1 LWRQAAIRRLF
12 ARFLALKLRR
22 LAATIAIEYRS
33 PFRPS
38 MDTAVTTTAP
48 TAITPLVPATPGLAQ
63 RWQTLPGRTQLAA
76 VAGLVGLLVVLALM
90 FGSAREADYR
100 VLFPNL
106 TDKDGG
112 AVIERLT
119 QMNVPYRFAE
129 GGSTIMVPAGR
140 VHELRMK
147 LASAGLP
154 SASGTGGAAGYEL
167 LDKNNFGQTQGQERM
182 KMQRA
187 IEGELTTTIQAL
199 ESVKSARVHLALP
212 QQNGFFREQQKPSAS
227 VVLTLHAGR
236 TLDRGQVAG
245 IVKLV
250 SGSVPELTAKA
261 VSVVDSTG
269 SLLSG
274 AGDDESAQGLDS
286 QQLQYRRDIE
296 AGHIKR
302 VMALLEPVM
311 GPDNVR
317 ATVTAEIDFSQ
328 VMQTAEAYRPN
339 QGADARATVRE
350 QRSDESN
357 QPGGA
362 AASGVPGATTNQ
374 PQTPPTA
381 PINGPA
387 QALQTAQAGAA
398 AGTAR
403 REAATR
409 FEVDKTVTVTKSAMG
424 SVRRLSAAVV
434 VNHRVG
440 TDRKGKPTSTPLSEQ
455 EIEQLT
461 ALVQQ
466 GIGFNAERGDVVR
479 VVNAPKGVP
488 LLARSASTAD
498 FQRAKAS
505 APAPVLASAA
515 DSRTGVVTGGLIADS
530 PSRADTA
537 PFWPPAKMK
546 RARGSPGPSQE
557 TNQHRRART
566 CVTRYAGPSIQ
577 SSTAAGLDRDQE
589 LCTLRVNRD
598 LIRVARLVELGQQV
612 IGRGHELRRHGL
624 AVILGRADRLAGA
637 RTEGVELVVALGALL
652 LVDVARGLPAALI
665 VGNEIVAR
673 LGGLGA
679 RGAAIADGPQV
690 DAERR
695 FAAAGHQHRGR
706 HRDEGRR
713 SQKPAGCTHRF
724 EDGGILEHRYP
735 LGRRPVSGSA

>member
-1 LWRQAAIRRLF
+1 MWRQAAIRRLF

-274 AGDDESAQGLDS
+274 AGDDESALGLDS
-286 QQLQYRRDIE
+286 QQLQYRREVE
-296 AGHIKR
+296 AGHLKR
-302 VMALLEPVM
+302 VLALLEPVV
-311 GPDNVR
+311 GRDNVR
-317 ATVTAEIDFSQ
+317 ASVTADIDFSQ
-328 VMQTAEAYRPN
+328 VMQTAEAYGPN
-339 QGADARATVRE
+339 QGADAKATVRE
-350 QRSDESN
+350 QRSEESS

-362 AASGVPGATTNQ
+362 NAAGVPGATSNQ
-374 PQTPPTA
+374 PPVPAQA
-381 PINGPA
+381 PINGAAQPLQPA
-387 QALQTAQAGAA
+387 QGGG
-398 AGTAR
+398 GTANATR
-403 REAATR
+403 RDAATR
-409 FEVDKTVTVTKSAMG
+409 FEVDKTVTVTKAG
-424 SVRRLSAAVV
+424 VGNVRRLSAAVV
-434 VNHRVG
+434 VNHRSS
-440 TDRKGKPTSTPLSEQ
+440 TDAKGKSSTVPLSDK

-461 ALVQQ
+461 SLVQQ
-466 GIGFNAERGDVVR
+466 GIGFNSERGDVVKI
-479 VVNAPKGVP
+479 VNAPFRVETAPAADEVP
-488 LLARSASTAD
+488 MWKQPWLLDLLRSALAPLALALVALVIVFKLIKPALTA
-498 FQRAKAS
+498 
-505 APAPVLASAA
+505 VLAPPPPPEPGSQV
-515 DSRTGVVTGGLIADS
+515 SEVVGDPVN
-530 PSRADTA
+530 PSEMA
-537 PFWPPAKMK
+537 
-546 RARGSPGPSQE
+546 
-557 TNQHRRART
+557 
-566 CVTRYAGPSIQ
+566 I
-577 SSTAAGLDRDQE
+577 
-589 LCTLRVNRD
+589 
-598 LIRVARLVELGQQV
+598 
-612 IGRGHELRRHGL
+612 
-624 AVILGRADRLAGA
+624 
-637 RTEGVELVVALGALL
+637 
-652 LVDVARGLPAALI
+652 LPALQGPIHNSKLEAVRAMAKQNPAAVANI
-665 VGNEIVAR
+665 V
-673 LGGLGA
+673 
-679 RGAAIADGPQV
+679 RGW
-690 DAERR
+690 
-695 FAAAGHQHRGR
+695 
-706 HRDEGRR
+706 
-713 SQKPAGCTHRF
+713 
-724 EDGGILEHRYP
+724 
-735 LGRRPVSGSA
+735 VSGEA